1 VQQEQENHV
10 SDSKKINSKTDSTH
24 TDASP
29 RPQPQHSPLQLRS
42 PSPSSCEILSAS
54 SSSSSSSVSSTTAA
68 AAIAAPTSTPIQTED
83 SGSSSSTPRS
93 PKIRPAKLQLEN
105 MTAVSKL
112 EVLPP
117 RSPAQ
122 RKDLA
127 LRGRVLAQHSIHAG
141 EHKDGEKG
149 DKTTGLK
156 WTRGSFL
163 GEGAFSRVY
172 LGLNEDTGEFLAV
185 KELFMDSLVEFFD
198 DDDDEDDT
206 TEVEKK
212 HNCNF
217 DNDDSSKSRG
227 NRMFKL
233 EKEVN
238 IMRKL
243 QHQNIVRYLGT
254 EFVQTPTPQFCILLE
269 YVPGGSIASMLKQFG
284 RFTEKIVR
292 EYTRQILNGLE
303 YLHSNNIIH
312 RDIKGAN
319 LLVTDQ
325 GIVKLADFG
334 CSVKFD
340 GMDSMRQR
348 GKEKLLGSVPWM
360 APEAIRFAEEHVG
373 RKSDIWSVGCV
384 TIEMTTG
391 KRPWSLYTNHL
402 ALMFFVATSDTVPQF
417 PPDCSNSCESF
428 LSSCLK
434 RNPDNRKTASELL
447 KTEKFVMVD

>member
-1 VQQEQENHV
+1 
-10 SDSKKINSKTDSTH
+10 
-24 TDASP
+24 
-29 RPQPQHSPLQLRS
+29 
-42 PSPSSCEILSAS
+42 
-54 SSSSSSSVSSTTAA
+54 
-68 AAIAAPTSTPIQTED
+68 
-83 SGSSSSTPRS
+83 
-93 PKIRPAKLQLEN
+93 
-105 MTAVSKL
+105 M
-112 EVLPP
+112 LPP

-127 LRGRVLAQHSIHAG
+127 LQGRVLAQHSIHAG
-141 EHKDGEKG
+141 ENKNAVKG
-149 DKTTGLK
+149 GKTTGLK

-185 KELFMDSLVEFFD
+185 KELFMESLVEFV
-198 DDDDEDDT
+198 DDEGEDYTT
-206 TEVEKK
+206 TEGEEKK
-212 HNCNF
+212 TSSNNNEGGSRS
-217 DNDDSSKSRG
+217 DNDSSKSRG

-254 EFVQTPTPQFCILLE
+254 KFVQNPTPQFCILLE

-319 LLVTDQ
+319 LLVTEQ

-340 GMDSMRQR
+340 GMDSLRQR

-417 PPDCSNSCESF
+417 PPDCSDSCASF

-434 RNPDNRKTASELL
+434 RNPVERKTASELL
-447 KTEKFVMVD
+447 KTEHFVMVD

>member
-1 VQQEQENHV
+1 MERTKDII
-10 SDSKKINSKTDSTH
+10 DSINSTSGDVTP
-24 TDASP
+24 T
-29 RPQPQHSPLQLRS
+29 
-42 PSPSSCEILSAS
+42 S
-54 SSSSSSSVSSTTAA
+54 SSSSSSS
-68 AAIAAPTSTPIQTED
+68 
-83 SGSSSSTPRS
+83 PRS
-93 PKIRPAKLQLEN
+93 PKVRPKSLELDKLTES
-105 MTAVSKL
+105 SKL
-112 EVLPP
+112 MQPP

-127 LRGRVLAQHSIHAG
+127 RRGRVLAISSIHAVKQQPG
-141 EHKDGEKG
+141 ES
-149 DKTTGLK
+149 GLK

-172 LGLNEDTGEFLAV
+172 LGLNEDTGKFIAV
-185 KELFMDSLVEFFD
+185 KELFMESLVDF
-198 DDDDEDDT
+198 
-206 TEVEKK
+206 TENSVNSVNSVTIENGEQK
-212 HNCNF
+212 NSNNLRESSGSS
-217 DNDDSSKSRG
+217 DNSKSSG
-227 NRMFKL
+227 NRMAKL

-243 QHQNIVRYLGT
+243 QHENIVRYLGT
-254 EFVQTPTPQFCILLE
+254 DFITEPTPQFCILLE

-284 RFTEKIVR
+284 KFATPIVR
-292 EYTRQILNGLE
+292 EYSRQILNGLE

-384 TIEMTTG
+384 TIEMSTG
-391 KRPWSLYTNHL
+391 SRPWKLYTNHL
-402 ALMFFVATSDTVPQF
+402 ALMFFVATSDTVPTF
-417 PPDCSNSCESF
+417 PESASASCTSF
-428 LSSCLK
+428 LESCLK
-434 RNPDNRKTASELL
+434 RNPDDRKTAEELL
-447 KTEKFVMVD
+447 ETEAFVGGGANATFQGSTAR